1 MHGRIQRLLGEEC
14 CEWCQN
20 SAGLVWSRAKPDVL
34 GSVFYF
40 GDVFGSL
47 FYFGDMLRSAFF
59 IGDVYGL
66 HKNRLL
72 SLKH

>member
-1 MHGRIQRLLGEEC
+1 MTIWNVLYFGDMFG
-14 CEWCQN
+14 
-20 SAGLVWSRAKPDVL
+20 SVFKYGDVL
-34 GSVFYF
+34 GS
-40 GDVFGSL
+40 
-47 FYFGDMLRSAFF
+47 MFF